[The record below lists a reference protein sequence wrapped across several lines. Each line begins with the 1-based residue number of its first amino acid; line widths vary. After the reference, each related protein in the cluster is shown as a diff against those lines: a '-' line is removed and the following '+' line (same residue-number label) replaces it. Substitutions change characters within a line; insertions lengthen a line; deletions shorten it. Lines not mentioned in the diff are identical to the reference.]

1 MGSMLGRLRRR
12 PRADER
18 RSGRLEHH
26 APRLAHPP
34 HARTVPR
41 GEGKIERGRLTR
53 RTRPPYRS
61 VPNDPSSERSASHGR
76 DCRDRGRRGL
86 DRALDRR
93 RAGRLVRDLRRR
105 LADRRTGH
113 RRGRSGRRGRGRPG
127 GRGGPER
134 VRHVGEDVG
143 GRSREGPASGRRA
156 GRGARPRARAG
167 RDARQRLAP
176 ALAPELGHAARR
188 EELPLLRRP
197 AHRARRRGLRDE
209 RLREP
214 HRVGSF
220 RRHGRDHAVERATD
234 ARDVADRTGARRRQQ
249 RRRQAARVGAAQRID
264 PRRPH
269 ARGRP
274 ARRRV
279 QRRAG
284 DRRGGRRRAD
294 GTSGR
299 RPDRVHGLD
308 RDRQARRAGRRREP
322 HPDLARARREVA
334 VRRVRRRRPRRRR
347 EAGGEP
353 VRQRRPGVPGGDA
366 TDRRAFDGRRVPRTV
381 PRGSRRDPSGRPA
394 RGDRPTSGR

>member
-1 MGSMLGRLRRR
+1 M
-12 PRADER
+12 
-18 RSGRLEHH
+18 
-26 APRLAHPP
+26 
-34 HARTVPR
+34 
-41 GEGKIERGRLTR
+41 IERRLTR

-61 VPNDPSSERSASHGR
+61 VPNDLASERSASHGR

-113 RRGRSGRRGRGRPG
+113 RRGRTGRQRRGGPG
-127 GRGGPER
+127 GRGGPRR
-134 VRHVGEDVG
+134 VRHVGADLG
-143 GRSREGPASGRRA
+143 GGPREGPAPDRRA

-176 ALAPELGHAARR
+176 ALAPELGHATRR

-197 AHRARRRGLRDE
+197 AHRAGRRGVRDE

-214 HRVGSF
+214 HRMGPL
-220 RRHGRDHAVERATD
+220 RRHGRDHAVERAPD
-234 ARDVADRTGARRRQQ
+234 ARDVEDRARARGRQQ
-249 RRRQAARVGAAQRID
+249 RRRQAARVGAAQRVD

-269 ARGRP
+269 ARGGS

-279 QRRAG
+279 QRRPG

-294 GTSGR
+294 GTSGG

-308 RDRQARRAGRRREP
+308 RDRASSS
-322 HPDLARARREVA
+322 
-334 VRRVRRRRPRRRR
+334 RRPL
-347 EAGGEP
+347 
-353 VRQRRPGVPGGDA
+353 
-366 TDRRAFDGRRVPRTV
+366 PRTS
-381 PRGSRRDPSGRPA
+381 PRPRSSSAGSRRSSRSPT
-394 RGDRPTSGR
+394 PTSTPS